1 MNESNR
7 PVVASVALR
16 RQDRAVVDEEWI
28 ERMLETAPYA
38 TMAMNGE
45 TFPHVN
51 MNVFYYDRSERAI
64 YFHTAKE
71 GTTRMTVG
79 NGTKVTLTVSS
90 MGRLLPAKTA
100 TQMSVEYR
108 SVMVRGEIAVVDDL
122 ELSQDKMSKFV
133 KKYFP
138 HLRAGSDYELIS
150 PEEIANISVYRIAI
164 SAWIGKRKRERDDFP
179 GAFMFGKSNTVED

>member
-1 MNESNR
+1 MNELKK
-7 PVVASVALR
+7 PIVDSVALR
-16 RQDRAVVDEEWI
+16 RQDRAVVDEAWI

-45 TFPHVN
+45 SFPHTS

-71 GTTRMTVG
+71 GATRTTVG
-79 NGTKVTLTVSS
+79 NGTKVTFTVSS

-108 SVMVRGEIAVVDDL
+108 SVMVRGEIGVVDDL
-122 ELSQDKMSKFV
+122 ELALVKMSKFV
-133 KKYFP
+133 EKYFP
-138 HLRAGSDYELIS
+138 HLKAGSDYELIS
-150 PEEIANISVYRIAI
+150 PEEIKDISVYRISI
-164 SAWIGKRKRERDDFP
+164 SEWIGKRKRERDDFP
-179 GAFMFGKSNTVED
+179 GAFMFGKGNVAKE

>member
-38 TMAMNGE
+38 TMAMNSE

-71 GTTRMTVG
+71 GTTRMAVG

>member
-1 MNESNR
+1 MSESR
-7 PVVASVALR
+7 KTVVKSVALR

-28 ERMLETAPYA
+28 ERTLETAPYA

-45 TFPHVN
+45 TFPHTS

-71 GTTRMTVG
+71 GTTRMIVG
-79 NGTKVTLTVSS
+79 NGTKVTFTVSS

-108 SVMVRGEIAVVDDL
+108 SVMVRGEIAVVDDS
-122 ELSQDKMSKFV
+122 ELALIKMSKFV
-133 KKYFP
+133 EKYFP
-138 HLRAGSDYELIS
+138 HLKAGSDYELIS
-150 PEEIANISVYRIAI
+150 PEEIKDISVYRISI

-179 GAFMFGKSNTVED
+179 GAFMFGKGSVPKE

>member
-1 MNESNR
+1 MNEAKKPIVES
-7 PVVASVALR
+7 VVLR

-51 MNVFYYDRSERAI
+51 MNVFYYDRTERAI

-79 NGTKVTLTVSS
+79 NGAKVTFTVSS

-108 SVMVRGEIAVVDDL
+108 SVMVRGEITVVDDPKL
-122 ELSQDKMSKFV
+122 ALVKMSKFV
-133 KKYFP
+133 EKYFP

-150 PEEIANISVYRIAI
+150 PEEIAAISVYRISI
-164 SAWIGKRKRERDDFP
+164 SQWIGKRKRERDGFP
-179 GAFMFGKSNTVED
+179 GAFMFGKGKAAQK